1 MLNPMR
7 SRGLRPVLALA
18 AAACCL
24 LAVLPAGARSRREPP
39 PPELQEVYRLL
50 DHARETVHTF
60 RADLTEVR
68 RMAMLEKEQVF
79 RAKLAMDLPGKI
91 RLEYVAPERRIYVL
105 QEGRL
110 TGWIPSRNRVEK
122 MDLSRRKKRI
132 QRLLALGQD
141 GASLEKE
148 FRVRLATDEPREGT
162 AELVLVPRSRRIRRR
177 VKEIRLW
184 IDRELGIP
192 RAIRYTTGD
201 DNVVEI
207 TLSHVEINPEI
218 PARVFRLEVPEGAK
232 VVRGLRSLGF
242 GELAEAG
249 EDVR

>member
-1 MLNPMR
+1 MRNLHRCRVFRLSLFLLAAGCLLTPGHARAR
-7 SRGLRPVLALA
+7 SRGRAP
-18 AAACCL
+18 
-24 LAVLPAGARSRREPP
+24 S
-39 PPELQEVYRLL
+39 PELQQVYRLL

-68 RMAMLEKEQVF
+68 RMALLAREQVF
-79 RAKLAMDLPGKI
+79 RAKLAMDLPGRI
-91 RLEYVAPERRIYVL
+91 RLEYVAPERRVYVL
-105 QEGRL
+105 DEGKL

-122 MDLSRRKKRI
+122 VDLSRRKKRL

-148 FRVRLATDEPREGT
+148 FRVRLADDEPREGT

-184 IDRELGIP
+184 IDRELGVP

-207 TLSHVEINPEI
+207 SLSHVEINPAI
-218 PARVFRLEVPEGAK
+218 PPATFQLSVPEGAR

-242 GELAEAG
+242 GGMAAAEG
-249 EDVR
+249 EAH